1 MEKIIL
7 NSALETKKFAS
18 QLAKKII
25 KERELPGKDY
35 SSRGAF
41 VVGLIGDLGSGKT
54 TFTQGFAKGLHI
66 REPILSPT
74 FVIYRR
80 YAVKDKNEGKS
91 SKTIA
96 SSFKN
101 FYHFDCYRLKNHE
114 EILSLGFVDI
124 VNEAD
129 NLIIIE
135 WAEKIKKILPKNAL
149 ILRFKLLGKDK
160 REIKFG

>member
-1 MEKIIL
+1 MEKITL

-18 QLAKKII
+18 QLAKKIV
-25 KERELPGKDY
+25 KEKESFGEGY

-41 VVGLIGDLGSGKT
+41 IIGLIGELGSGKT
-54 TFTQGFAKGLHI
+54 TFAQGFAKGLRI

-74 FVIYRR
+74 FVVYRR
-80 YAVKDKNEGKS
+80 YAIKDKNEGKS
-91 SKTIA
+91 SKILA
-96 SSFKN
+96 SGFKN

-124 VNEAD
+124 VKETD

-135 WAEKIKKILPKNAL
+135 WADRIKKILPKNAL
-149 ILRFKLLGKDK
+149 ILRFKFLGEGR